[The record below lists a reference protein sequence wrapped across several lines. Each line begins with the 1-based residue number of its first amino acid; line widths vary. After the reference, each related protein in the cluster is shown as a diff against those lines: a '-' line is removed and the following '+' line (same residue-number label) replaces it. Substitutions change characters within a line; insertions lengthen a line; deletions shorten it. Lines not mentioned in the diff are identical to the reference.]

1 MPPDADKK
9 EPTRVDNAAAGK
21 HEVTSL
27 FTFFFLFFFC
37 LPLFFIPCFSCST
50 FDFFFWLKFTE
61 LKKQLEEWFP
71 DNDEKD
77 LSTGVHAAKAL
88 GLITDFMDKADE
100 NQHLAMAAWKSRLQG
115 KPSRSRDGNENSAQ
129 VIEVRVVLCL
139 IWFGLFGLF
148 GLF

>member
-1 MPPDADKK
+1 MLLLANMRSPPY
-9 EPTRVDNAAAGK
+9 
-21 HEVTSL
+21 SL
-27 FTFFFLFFFC
+27 FFLFFFFC
-37 LPLFFIPCFSCST
+37 LPFFFIPCFSCST

-115 KPSRSRDGNENSAQ
+115 KPSRSRENSAQ

>member
-1 MPPDADKK
+1 M
-9 EPTRVDNAAAGK
+9 
-21 HEVTSL
+21 
-27 FTFFFLFFFC
+27 
-37 LPLFFIPCFSCST
+37 
-50 FDFFFWLKFTE
+50 KFTE

-115 KPSRSRDGNENSAQ
+115 KPSRSRENSAQ

-139 IWFGLFGLF
+139 ACLACFEYLPLLAFTTATL
-148 GLF
+148 